1 MDAPPTAGCAQM
13 KLSEIVRYLDE
24 TLHAE
29 PMKDTALN
37 GLQVGGE
44 WEVARVGIAVDA
56 RLATFRA
63 AVKAGCGLV
72 VVHHGL
78 FWGGAFPWTGAEY
91 DRIAFLADNR
101 LGLYGSHLPLDA
113 HPILGN
119 NAQLLQALGVAPR
132 ERFGDY
138 RGLEVGWWGDLDVPE
153 PREALM
159 IRIRDVLSGPADL
172 LAFGPESVRRVAVLS
187 GGGGGPDVL
196 SALRVGADLML
207 TGEASHQLHALAE
220 DWGANL
226 AFGGHYATEALGVQ
240 AVARRL
246 EEDLGL
252 ETVFLP
258 YPTGL

>member
-1 MDAPPTAGCAQM
+1 M
-13 KLSEIVRYLDE
+13 KLAEIVEHLDGL
-24 TLHAE
+24 LHSE
-29 PMKDTALN
+29 PMNDAALN

-44 WEVARVGIAVDA
+44 WEVDRVGVAVDA

-63 AVKAGCGLV
+63 AAKAGCGLL

-91 DRIAFLADNR
+91 ERVAFLTEHS

-113 HPILGN
+113 HPDLGN
-119 NAQLLQALGVAPR
+119 NAQLLRALGVEPG

-138 RGLEVGWWGDLDVPE
+138 RGLAVGWWGDLDE
-153 PREALM
+153 SLPRAALM
-159 IRIRDVLSGPADL
+159 DRIIQVLGGPSDL
-172 LAFGPESVRRVAVLS
+172 LPFGPEEVRRVGVLS

-196 SALRVGADLML
+196 SALRAGADLML

-226 AFGGHYATEALGVQ
+226 AFGGHYATEAFGVR

>member
-1 MDAPPTAGCAQM
+1 ML
-13 KLSEIVRYLDE
+13 LSEIVKYLDE

-29 PMKDTALN
+29 PMKDVALN

-56 RLATFRA
+56 RLSTFRA
-63 AVKAGCGLV
+63 AAKAGCGLL

-91 DRIAFLADNR
+91 ERVAYLTAQS

-113 HPILGN
+113 HPTQGN
-119 NAQLLQALGVAPR
+119 NAQLLQALGVTPAA
-132 ERFGDY
+132 RFGDY
-138 RGLEVGWWGDLDVPE
+138 RGLAVGWLGDLDAKE

-159 IRIRDVLSGPADL
+159 DRIRGILGGPADL
-172 LAFGPESVRRVAVLS
+172 LAYGPREVRRVAVLS
-187 GGGGGPDVL
+187 GGGGAPDVL
-196 SALRVGADLML
+196 SALRAGADLML
-207 TGEASHQLHALAE
+207 TGEASPQLHALAE

-226 AFGGHYATEALGVQ
+226 AFGGHYATEAFGVQ